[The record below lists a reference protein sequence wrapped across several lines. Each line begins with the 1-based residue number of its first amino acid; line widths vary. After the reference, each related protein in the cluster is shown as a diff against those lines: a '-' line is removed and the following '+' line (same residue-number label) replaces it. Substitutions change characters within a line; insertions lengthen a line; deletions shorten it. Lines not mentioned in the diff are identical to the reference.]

1 MKIKQ
6 IIPLICVSLGVT
18 LSSQAFAIDAA
29 KKPAV
34 DALLSAMN
42 VTTMADTMAAR
53 MKEDLKM
60 NVSTVLEG
68 ALVAEKKLSN
78 EQKKALVPKLEK
90 VIPTLQAK
98 VGSGLGTEEFKKTFI
113 NEHVNQYDK
122 AYSKT
127 DIEALTGFFQSA
139 VGKKFLEAQ
148 GKVSASIIQNLQAK
162 YMPSA
167 IDELKKMA
175 VQEVSKAAAAK

>member
-1 MKIKQ
+1 MKIKN
-6 IIPLICVSLGVT
+6 IIQLLGVSFGIT
-18 LSSQAFAIDAA
+18 LSSQVFAIDVA

-42 VTTMADTMAAR
+42 VNTMADTMAAR

-60 NVSTVLEG
+60 NVSAVLEG
-68 ALVAEKKLSN
+68 ALINEKKLTN

-90 VIPTLQAK
+90 AIPTLQAK
-98 VGSGLGTEEFKKTFI
+98 VGSNLGTEEFKKTFI

-127 DIEALTGFFQSA
+127 DIEALTTFFQSS

-148 GKVSASIIQNLQAK
+148 GKVSQGIIQNLQAK

-167 IDELKKMA
+167 IDELKKLA
-175 VQEVSKAAAAK
+175 VQEVIKASSTK